1 MDIRICGCLMLPH
14 QFFKM
19 LSDETRLRCLILI
32 AREDQISVGELCV
45 ALDQS
50 QPKISRHLAI
60 LRQSG
65 VLLDQREGQWVYY
78 KVNSELPGWM
88 RKVIAG
94 LTASNCLKAEYQQDI
109 LNYMAMWYKNHRLNS
124 YLDYPSPSDLEQQ
137 NNQLQ
142 KLA

>member
-1 MDIRICGCLMLPH
+1 MDVDMLPN

-32 AREDQISVGELCV
+32 AREDRVSVGELCI
-45 ALDQS
+45 ALEQS

-88 RKVIAG
+88 RKVISG

-109 LNYMAMWYKNHRLNS
+109 EKF
-124 YLDYPSPSDLEQQ
+124 
-137 NNQLQ
+137 QLAKQ
-142 KLA
+142 IAKTS

>member
-1 MDIRICGCLMLPH
+1 MLPH

-32 AREDQISVGELCV
+32 AREEKVSVGELCL
-45 ALDQS
+45 ALEES
-50 QPKISRHLAI
+50 QPKVSRHLAI

-78 KVNSELPGWM
+78 KVNAELPGWM

-94 LTASNCLKAEYQQDI
+94 LIASNCLKEQYQQDI
-109 LNYMAMWYKNHRLNS
+109 LNY
-124 YLDYPSPSDLEQQ
+124 
-137 NNQLQ
+137 QLAKQ

>member
-1 MDIRICGCLMLPH
+1 MWMFVMLPH

-32 AREDQISVGELCV
+32 AREAKISVGELCI

-78 KVNSELPGWM
+78 SVNADLPGWM

-109 LNYMAMWYKNHRLNS
+109 ANYQAIK
-124 YLDYPSPSDLEQQ
+124 
-137 NNQLQ
+137 
-142 KLA
+142 K